1 MRAFAHLEWPRPLAS
16 TCVPQA
22 VLEQDV
28 EQALDR
34 PVFTS
39 AAAARLHIRATIE
52 DGPSGVLV
60 RLEARGANGEVLG
73 TRELRAPAG
82 QCAALRNG
90 IGLVL
95 TLLVERDSEPEPL
108 RLDAGLW
115 TGFLFNVLPRG
126 TFGAGPALSLNMG
139 SSVQLRAD
147 AAYWLP
153 VTVDTTRG
161 IRAHLHAATFAL
173 RACLPIA
180 GADPG
185 VWRLQLCG
193 GGQLGALITVQT
205 RPTEPA
211 PEARLL
217 AQGLV
222 EARGALYFG
231 RTARLELALGPVVSV
246 GGTSLYAVRSDGT
259 RALLYRVPTWGA
271 IFAVA
276 FIISRRQPTMA
287 GGPEK
292 NSDAREKAA
301 RTVPTRAAS
310 PADTV
315 RRARRLRVP

>member
-1 MRAFAHLEWPRPLAS
+1 MKGFYSCISAWVWLALPQAALADAAFAHLEWPRPLGS

-39 AAAARLHIRATIE
+39 SAAARLQIRAMIE
-52 DGPSGVLV
+52 DDASGVLV
-60 RLEARGANGEVLG
+60 RLEARGPNGDVLG

-82 QCAALRNG
+82 QCATLRNG
-90 IGLVL
+90 VGLVL
-95 TLLVERDSEPEPL
+95 TLLVERDAFAPEPEPL

-115 TGFLFNVLPRG
+115 TGFLFNVLPRE
-126 TFGAGPALSLNMG
+126 TFGAGPALSLDVG
-139 SSVQLRAD
+139 SSIQLRAD

-153 VTVDTTRG
+153 VTVATTRG
-161 IRAHLHAATFAL
+161 IRAHLHAATFSL

-185 VWRLQLCG
+185 VWRLHLCG

-217 AQGLV
+217 AQGV
-222 EARGALYFG
+222 IEARGALYFG
-231 RTARLELALGPVVSV
+231 RTARLELALGPVVSL
-246 GGTSLYAVRSDGT
+246 GGTSLYAVRSDGS

-276 FIISRRQPTMA
+276 FII
-287 GGPEK
+287 
-292 NSDAREKAA
+292 
-301 RTVPTRAAS
+301 
-310 PADTV
+310 
-315 RRARRLRVP
+315 